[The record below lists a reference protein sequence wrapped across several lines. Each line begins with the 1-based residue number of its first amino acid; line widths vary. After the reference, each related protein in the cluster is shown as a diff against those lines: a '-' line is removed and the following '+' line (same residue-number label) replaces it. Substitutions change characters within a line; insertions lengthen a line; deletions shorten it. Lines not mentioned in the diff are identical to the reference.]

1 MNIDG
6 GDEDVRKLNSFLIDP
21 FGIAHHVVLRRMTL
35 QRSNAMITKRFVLA
49 ASMMVLVTG
58 QAYAGT
64 TISDKRYWPSE
75 ASSADQNAV
84 KGSENAFD
92 SMEMPRGIEA
102 PGPSYHGGPK
112 ESY

>member
-1 MNIDG
+1 
-6 GDEDVRKLNSFLIDP
+6 
-21 FGIAHHVVLRRMTL
+21 
-35 QRSNAMITKRFVLA
+35 MITKRFVLA

-84 KGSENAFD
+84 IGPETALD
-92 SMEMPRGIEA
+92 SMEMPRGIEV
-102 PGPSYHGGPK
+102 PGPSYHGGLK
-112 ESY
+112 ENY

>member
-1 MNIDG
+1 
-6 GDEDVRKLNSFLIDP
+6 
-21 FGIAHHVVLRRMTL
+21 
-35 QRSNAMITKRFVLA
+35 MITKRFVLA

-102 PGPSYHGGPK
+102 PGPSYRGGPK

>member
-1 MNIDG
+1 
-6 GDEDVRKLNSFLIDP
+6 
-21 FGIAHHVVLRRMTL
+21 
-35 QRSNAMITKRFVLA
+35 MITKRFILA
-49 ASMMVLVTG
+49 TSMIVFVALSG

-75 ASSADQNAV
+75 VSTADQNAAQRPQNV
-84 KGSENAFD
+84 FD
-92 SMEMPRGIEA
+92 SAEMPRGTEA